1 MRLLVLLLL
10 MSSLLRAADGLTAE
24 TFATRLSR
32 DAGYRYLLYRP
43 EGSAA
48 DPARRWPVLLFL
60 HGAGERG
67 DDPWLVAKHGPPKLV
82 RAGAVLTPAEQ
93 SAAAAA
99 RQFIIVSPQCPAG
112 ATWDGETLLALLDEV
127 LRTSPADPARVYV
140 SGLSMGG
147 YGTWS
152 LLVRAPGRFA
162 AAVPICGGGQTIEL
176 LVAGPAQREA
186 LKTLGVWVFHGEKD
200 PTVPVAESERMV
212 AALRRAG
219 HPGVRLTVY
228 PEAKHD
234 SWTATYADPG
244 LYAWLLQHRR

>member
-152 LLVRAPGRFA
+152 LALKHPERFA
-162 AAVPICGGGQTIEL
+162 AVAPICGGGDRIRAL
-176 LVAGPAQREA
+176 LPSQQLA
-186 LKTLGVWVFHGEKD
+186 LKTLGIWAFHGAKD
-200 PTVPVAESERMV
+200 NVVPLSESQNMV
-212 AALRRAG
+212 DAVKRAG
-219 HPGVRLTVY
+219 VTDVNLTIY
-228 PEAKHD
+228 PDDGHD
-234 SWTATYADPG
+234 SWTHAYNEPG
-244 LYAWLLQHRR
+244 FYDWLLKHRR